1 MANPDDLRVLREE
14 VEADLVAVDALV
26 KELAEARASLAAEPK
41 QKDLAYL
48 AYLLHGIY
56 TGWESAMRRIATTF
70 ENRLD
75 PARWHAQLLQ
85 RMTLDLPGIRPSV
98 IDRSLRLHLEKL
110 RSFRH
115 FFRHSYG
122 VPLCWREL
130 ALVLEANDA
139 AAPVIRDC
147 FDRFLSAVE
156 SIAELAEGDDS

>member
-1 MANPDDLRVLREE
+1 MPNPDDLRVLRKEI
-14 VEADLVAVDALV
+14 EADLATISQLAEVLV
-26 KELAEARASLAAEPK
+26 EARATLPAEPD
-41 QKDLAYL
+41 QKDLAYI

-85 RMTLDLPGIRPSV
+85 RMSLDLPGIRPPV
-98 IDRSLRLHLEKL
+98 IDPSLRLHLEKL

-122 VPLCWREL
+122 VPLRWAEL
-130 ALVLEANDA
+130 KLVLDAFEA
-139 AAPVIRDC
+139 AASEMAES
-147 FDRFLSAVE
+147 FSRFLSNVE
-156 SIAELAEGDDS
+156 KITDLSEEPET